1 MTASSRRRQVL
12 GVDFRAKMV
21 KGDTPSSLATGKSEL
36 GRSQGVPVQFASAM
50 SELAVRPSCTFH
62 EGFFT
67 AQKMSGGATRMVIT
81 APMT

>member
-1 MTASSRRRQVL
+1 
-12 GVDFRAKMV
+12 MV

-67 AQKMSGGATRMVIT
+67 A
-81 APMT
+81 